1 MELNSTHLSC
11 SEIEPVPAISGGQV
25 PKVKA
30 KYLEDYPDMKP
41 YKLQHLSE
49 VQKSSLKDFSCGNSL
64 INDFLSNGRKLRFQ
78 VERHKMDS
86 MIMATE
92 TKALGYMAYSYS
104 EVTFSI
110 PKMCSQALK
119 DQSGLKQGDKIFV
132 IHYLAVDDACKDK
145 GLGKSLV
152 LKALTACMN
161 KAKTDPNLK
170 LIVLHATPTACGFYE
185 KLGFFR
191 VGEVDEGLIEY
202 AYTVTE

>member
-1 MELNSTHLSC
+1 MDLNSTHLSC
-11 SEIEPVPAISGGQV
+11 SEVERAPAISGGNV
-25 PKVKA
+25 RKIKA
-30 KYLEDYPDMKP
+30 KYLEDYPDIKP
-41 YKLQHLSE
+41 YKLSQLSE
-49 VQKSSLKDFSCGNSL
+49 LQKSSIDDFSCGNSL
-64 INDFLSNGRKLRFQ
+64 IDEFLSNGGKLRFQ

-92 TKALGYMAYSYS
+92 TKVLGYMAHSFK

-110 PKMCSQALK
+110 PNMCSQALK
-119 DQSGLKQGDKIFV
+119 EYSGLKQGDKIFV
-132 IHYLAVDDACKDK
+132 IHYLAVDEACKGK
-145 GLGKSLV
+145 GLGESLV
-152 LKALTACMN
+152 LKALTACMQ

>member
-1 MELNSTHLSC
+1 
-11 SEIEPVPAISGGQV
+11 
-25 PKVKA
+25 
-30 KYLEDYPDMKP
+30 
-41 YKLQHLSE
+41 
-49 VQKSSLKDFSCGNSL
+49 
-64 INDFLSNGRKLRFQ
+64 
-78 VERHKMDS
+78 
-86 MIMATE
+86 MATE
-92 TKALGYMAYSYS
+92 TKAFGYMAYSYS

-132 IHYLAVDDACKDK
+132 IHYLAVDDACKEK

-185 KLGFFR
+185 KLGFVR
-191 VGEVDEGLIEY
+191 VGEVEEDYKKGLTKSYGLVFFWSEY
-202 AYTVTE
+202 DDFSCGNPYTPYCKIIAGGSISE